1 MYHQH
6 VQDHHFMRAESYKL
20 TIIKHRDK
28 KSKVFAIF
36 NTILNHNSMNTTIFN
51 TILNHN
57 SMNTTIF
64 NEEKFRNHVRT
75 TLEKPAISI
84 LNKELKEYLK
94 WLVGKFNEYRKP
106 CRKIKNIVKKSAC
119 GDRVSSKHNYQR
131 IEKKKEYVEK
141 VQEVVNKLDE
151 V

>member
-1 MYHQH
+1 MFFYIMFHQY

-28 KSKVFAIF
+28 KSKVFA
-36 NTILNHNSMNTTIFN
+36 IFN

-94 WLVGKFNEYRKP
+94 WLVGKFNEYRNP